1 MKVYVDMDGVIADFF
16 TELADHYG
24 VTHWKN
30 LPDKDAS
37 VKALKGTDFFGRLPK
52 FDTSDELIDYVDH
65 LTAGDWSIL
74 SSPLRDDHDNSG
86 FWKRHWLEKNDYHP
100 QEAIFAGYKA
110 KYAVYK
116 DGSPNILI
124 DDRPKNIDAWVAK
137 GGIGIRYQAL
147 ESSLDDL
154 KDALSEAYLG
164 INTTDLEVVI

>member
-86 FWKRHWLEKNDYHP
+86 FWKRQDLR
-100 QEAIFAGYKA
+100 IFQGRRGH
-110 KYAVYK
+110 VSGLTMTGIFVRHLF
-116 DGSPNILI
+116 DSPRFTLAQLQSKTN
-124 DDRPKNIDAWVAK
+124 
-137 GGIGIRYQAL
+137 
-147 ESSLDDL
+147 S
-154 KDALSEAYLG
+154 
-164 INTTDLEVVI
+164 